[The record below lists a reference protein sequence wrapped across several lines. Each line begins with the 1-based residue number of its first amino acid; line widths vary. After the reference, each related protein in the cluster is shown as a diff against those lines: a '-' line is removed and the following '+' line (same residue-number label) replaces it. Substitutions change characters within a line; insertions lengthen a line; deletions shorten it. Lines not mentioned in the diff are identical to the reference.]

1 MQERHQNNLQYFQE
15 QGITTKKYVIP
26 YLQAAG
32 AFGTGNEWTGC
43 RILEIGC
50 GEGGNL
56 SPFLE
61 LNNVDVVGIDYAL
74 TRIQRAESYF
84 QDHPHR
90 ERLQLIHADIYDCTE
105 SIGTFDLI
113 IMRDVIEHIHDQE
126 RFMGFVKQF
135 MKPTTIFFLA
145 FPPWQNPFGGHQQ
158 ICRNRFLSKLPFFHL
173 LPTLLYKSLLKLGGE
188 QPKTVEDLIEIKET
202 GISLERFERIVQ
214 AEGYTIHQRTLFFIN
229 PNYETKFGLK
239 PRIQWSWLSSI
250 PWIRNFL
257 VTAGYYCLRL
267 KDPMNQ

>member
-1 MQERHQNNLQYFQE
+1 
-15 QGITTKKYVIP
+15 QGITTEKYVIP

-32 AFGTGNEWTGC
+32 AFGMGESMMTC

-61 LNNVDVVGIDYAL
+61 LDGVQVVGIDYAK
-74 TRIQRAESYF
+74 TRIQRAEEYF
-84 QDHPHR
+84 LNHPNR
-90 ERLQLIHADIYDCTE
+90 DRLKLIHADIYDCTA

-113 IMRDVIEHIHDQE
+113 IMRDVIEHIHDQA

-158 ICRNRFLSKLPFFHL
+158 ICRNRLLSKLPFYHL
-173 LPTLLYKSLLKLGGE
+173 LPTFIYRLILKLGGE
-188 QPKTVEDLIEIKET
+188 APKTIDDLIEIKQT
-202 GISLERFERIVQ
+202 GISLERFERIVRS
-214 AEGYTIHQRTLFFIN
+214 EHFETHQRTLYFIN

-239 PRIQWSWLSSI
+239 PRVLWRWISSL
-250 PWIRNFL
+250 PWIRNFF
-257 VTAGYYCLRL
+257 VTAGYYCLRI
-267 KDPMNQ
+267 KTSSTP